1 MSFIKNS
8 ILGNSQGNN
17 SIDMK
22 RFLTDNYYVG
32 TEDYYRDKTNNS
44 LPEHIYPLFELQA
57 RETDEQV
64 IEETVK
70 DLKDRYMK
78 VFQIIMDDM
87 AEREREGKENLSNVE
102 VKEDVDE
109 QGQETTDDVPDNIT
123 ASSIS
128 A

>member
-8 ILGNSQGNN
+8 ILGKSQGNN
-17 SIDMK
+17 NIDMK

-44 LPEHIYPLFELQA
+44 LPDHIYPLLELQA

-70 DLKDRYMK
+70 DLKERYLG
-78 VFQIIMDDM
+78 VFKIIMDDL
-87 AEREREGKENLSNVE
+87 AEREREGKENLSNVD
-102 VKEDVDE
+102 VKTEDE
-109 QGQETTDDVPDNIT
+109 QGQETTDDLSNDIT
-123 ASSIS
+123 TSSVS
-128 A
+128 T

>member
-8 ILGNSQGNN
+8 ILGKSQGSGNN
-17 SIDMK
+17 IDMK

-44 LPEHIYPLFELQA
+44 LPDHIYPLLELQA

-70 DLKDRYMK
+70 DLKERYLG
-78 VFQIIMDDM
+78 VFKIIMDDM
-87 AEREREGKENLSNVE
+87 AEREREGKESMGTEE
-102 VKEDVDE
+102 VPPTTPSPVD
-109 QGQETTDDVPDNIT
+109 DIK
-123 ASSIS
+123 
-128 A
+128 

>member
-8 ILGNSQGNN
+8 ILGKSQGNN
-17 SIDMK
+17 NIDMK

-32 TEDYYRDKTNNS
+32 TEDYYRDKTGDK
-44 LPEHIYPLFELQA
+44 LPEHIYPLLELQA

-70 DLKDRYMK
+70 DLKERYLG
-78 VFQIIMDDM
+78 VFKIIMDDM

-102 VKEDVDE
+102 VKEDVNE
-109 QGQETTDDVPDNIT
+109 QGQETDDVPDNIT

-128 A
+128 T

>member
-44 LPEHIYPLFELQA
+44 WPEHIYPLLELQA

-128 A
+128 T